1 MVVMFRLIALSV
13 IIFLSENVY
22 SLSAKDVY
30 MKDMFETL
38 QKLIVAGDA
47 ANEAKMA
54 ALEAE
59 FKERQEASELEIY
72 TLKQK
77 IKSLESDFKSK
88 ELAMQDEINTLR
100 SAIKSETDDDSSE
113 HHSESRIS
121 DDQKHHVLSNPIKR
135 QGIIRDGR
143 EFPETEVAFYATH
156 RSGQIH
162 HLGDNQ
168 ILPFQMIVTNVG
180 NAFNNNTGSFVA
192 PVDGTYVFHATIL
205 AIDTASGKHFRAHF
219 DINGS
224 SYSVFYITSY
234 DQSSQMLVI
243 DLKAGDTAVIKND
256 FTDLGIYG
264 HHHTTFSGFLLYEHS
279 PTVAVV
285 GK

>member
-1 MVVMFRLIALSV
+1 MFRLLVLST
-13 IIFLSENVY
+13 ILFLSENVY
-22 SLSAKDVY
+22 SLSTKDVY

-38 QKLIVAGDA
+38 KNMIVAGDA
-47 ANEAKMA
+47 ANEGRVA
-54 ALEAE
+54 ALEAML
-59 FKERQEASELEIY
+59 KERQETSELEISA
-72 TLKQK
+72 LQQK
-77 IKSLESDFKSK
+77 IKNLESDFKAK

-100 SAIKSETDDDSSE
+100 STIESKADDDSSE
-113 HHSESRIS
+113 QPVDDRIV
-121 DDQKHHVLSNPIKR
+121 DDQKREVLSRQIKR
-135 QGIIRDGR
+135 QGIIRNGR

-156 RSGQIH
+156 KVAQVH
-162 HLGDNQ
+162 HLGNNQ
-168 ILPFQMIVTNVG
+168 VLPFQLIVTNIG

-205 AIDTASGKHFRAHF
+205 AIDTASGAHFRAHF

-243 DLKAGDTAVIKND
+243 DLKAGDTVTIRND
-256 FTDLGIYG
+256 YTDFGVYG
-264 HHHTTFSGFLLYEHS
+264 NHHTTFSGFLLYEHS
-279 PTVAVV
+279 PVGTVV

>member
-1 MVVMFRLIALSV
+1 MFRILVLSV
-13 IIFLSENVY
+13 VIFLSENVY

-38 QKLIVAGDA
+38 KEMIVAGNA
-47 ANEAKMA
+47 ANEAKIV

-59 FKERQEASELEIY
+59 FKERQKASELEISA
-72 TLKQK
+72 LKQK
-77 IKSLESDFKSK
+77 IESLESDFKSK

-100 SAIKSETDDDSSE
+100 STIKSETGDDFSE
-113 HHSESRIS
+113 QQIKNQVV
-121 DDQKHHVLSNPIKR
+121 DDQKPQGLSNRIKR
-135 QGIIRDGR
+135 QGIVRNSR

-156 RSGQIH
+156 HVSQVH
-162 HLGDNQ
+162 HLGNNQ
-168 ILPFQMIVTNVG
+168 VLPFQLIVTNIG

-205 AIDTASGKHFRAHF
+205 AIDAATNAHFRAHF

-224 SYSVFYITSY
+224 TYSVFFVTSY

-243 DLKAGDTAVIKND
+243 ELKASDTVTIRND
-256 FTDLGIYG
+256 YTDFGVFG
-264 HHHTTFSGFLLYEHS
+264 KHHTTFSGFLLYEHS
-279 PTVAVV
+279 PTTAVV